1 MVQAMVE
8 IPEKANQ
15 ILNIVKAKH
24 NLKTKSEAISLVVME
39 YGSNMLETQLKPE
52 YLQKLSKLEK
62 EKGAQFKNIS
72 ELRKLVGSKK

>member
-8 IPEKANQ
+8 IPDKANQ

-39 YGSNMLETQLKPE
+39 YGSNMLETSLKPE

-62 EKGAQFKNIS
+62 EKGVPFKNIS
-72 ELRKLVGSKK
+72 ELRKLIER

>member
-39 YGSNMLETQLKPE
+39 YGSNMLETSLKPE

-62 EKGAQFKNIS
+62 EKGVPFKNIS
-72 ELRKLVGSKK
+72 ELRKLIER

>member
-39 YGSNMLETQLKPE
+39 YGSNMLETSLKPE
-52 YLQKLSKLEK
+52 YLQKLSNLEK
-62 EKGAQFKNIS
+62 EKGVPFKNIS
-72 ELRKLVGSKK
+72 ELRILIER

>member
-8 IPEKANQ
+8 IPDKANQ

-39 YGSNMLETQLKPE
+39 YGSNLLENQLKPE
-52 YLQKLSKLEK
+52 YLQKLSKLGK
-62 EKGAQFKNIS
+62 EKGVPFKNIR
-72 ELRKLVGSKK
+72 ELRKLVEG

>member
-39 YGSNMLETQLKPE
+39 YGSNMLETPLKPE

-62 EKGAQFKNIS
+62 EKGVPFKNIS
-72 ELRKLVGSKK
+72 ELRKLIER

>member
-39 YGSNMLETQLKPE
+39 YGSNMLETALKPE

-62 EKGAQFKNIS
+62 EKGVPFKNIS
-72 ELRKLVGSKK
+72 ELRKLIER

>member
-8 IPEKANQ
+8 IPDKANQ

-39 YGSNMLETQLKPE
+39 YGSNMLEPQLKPE
-52 YLQKLSKLEK
+52 YLKKLSKLEK
-62 EKGAQFKNIS
+62 EKGVPFKSIG
-72 ELRKLVGSKK
+72 ELRKLVEG

>member
-39 YGSNMLETQLKPE
+39 YGSNMLEKELKPE

-62 EKGAQFKNIS
+62 EKGVPFRNIS
-72 ELRKLVGSKK
+72 ELRKLVER

>member
-24 NLKTKSEAISLVVME
+24 KLKTKSEAISLVVME
-39 YGSNMLETQLKPE
+39 YGYNLLEPALKPE

-62 EKGAQFKNIS
+62 EKGIPFKNIG
-72 ELRKLVGSKK
+72 ELRKLVEW

>member
-39 YGSNMLETQLKPE
+39 YGSNMLESQLKPE

-62 EKGAQFKNIS
+62 EKGVPFKNIR
-72 ELRKLVGSKK
+72 ELRKLVEG

>member
-1 MVQAMVE
+1 MQAMVE

-39 YGSNMLETQLKPE
+39 YGSNMLEKELKPE

-62 EKGAQFKNIS
+62 EKGVPFKNIS
-72 ELRKLVGSKK
+72 ELRKLIER

>member
-8 IPEKANQ
+8 IPDKANQ

-39 YGSNMLETQLKPE
+39 YGSNLLEPQLKPE
-52 YLQKLSKLEK
+52 YLKKLSKLEK
-62 EKGAQFKNIS
+62 EKGVPFKSIG
-72 ELRKLVGSKK
+72 ELRKLVEG

>member
-39 YGSNMLETQLKPE
+39 YGSNMLEKELKPE

-62 EKGAQFKNIS
+62 EKGVPFKNIS
-72 ELRKLVGSKK
+72 ELRKLIER